1 MGDRP
6 SYLAYLVSEGSPKKA
21 GTFCMSL
28 SLQEE
33 KHYNQIFP
41 AATISSRSYQKG
53 ARAKVEGIIA
63 EGMTDLGVSGAGV
76 GVGVERLG
84 LAISSP
90 VRNKQTKKPLNI
102 WFQNLVPDLNI

>member
-1 MGDRP
+1 M
-6 SYLAYLVSEGSPKKA
+6 
-21 GTFCMSL
+21 
-28 SLQEE
+28 
-33 KHYNQIFP
+33 
-41 AATISSRSYQKG
+41 
-53 ARAKVEGIIA
+53 EGIIA

-90 VRNKQTKKPLNI
+90 VRNKQTKKTLNI